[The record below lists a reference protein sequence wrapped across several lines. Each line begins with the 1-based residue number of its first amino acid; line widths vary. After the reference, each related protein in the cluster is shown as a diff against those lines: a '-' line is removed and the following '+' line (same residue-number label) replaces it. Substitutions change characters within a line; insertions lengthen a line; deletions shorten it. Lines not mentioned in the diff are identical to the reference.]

1 VVIRRLSFA
10 GLQTI
15 HLNCPWIVIGAAT
28 WLGYSRFEDSLF
40 YPGFRF
46 LVPGSQSPTWGTG
59 LGSSFSILTLA
70 MRWPSISWTV

>member
-1 VVIRRLSFA
+1 VVIRRLSFG

-40 YPGFRF
+40 
-46 LVPGSQSPTWGTG
+46 
-59 LGSSFSILTLA
+59 
-70 MRWPSISWTV
+70 